1 MKAFGRVLIAMLALS
16 VIACGGGGGSPMA
29 TSPPAPPPPAP
40 PPPPPPPPPLPTVD
54 PEYRASSQTPFAVNC
69 DNVPVNGTVFVNA
82 EVEPYLAVDPRDANH
97 MIGAWQQ
104 DRWSNGSARGVI
116 VGVSLDGGVNWS
128 RRAVA
133 FSRCGG
139 GNVLNGGDY
148 TRVTDPWVT
157 FSPNGVAH
165 AMALSTTGASFAAG
179 SVNAMLAS
187 RSLDGGNTWSSPIT
201 LIQDGAGFFNDKNT
215 ITADPGDANLVY
227 AVWDRLVAGNAGGPT
242 YFSRST
248 DGGASWEAARS
259 IFDPGATSQ
268 TIGNVI
274 AVTPEGLL
282 VNLYTQLTTVN
293 GQQSASL
300 GVIRSLDKG
309 VTWSTPTRI
318 ADALAIGARDP
329 DTGVLV
335 RDGSLL
341 AQIAV
346 SPRTGDLFVVWQ
358 DSRFSAGAVDAIAL
372 SVSVDDGMTWSAPRR
387 VNNTA
392 VNVHAFTPSVHV
404 RADGMVGVTYYDMRA
419 NTTDTTVLQTEYW
432 LARSSDAGAT
442 WTETRIA
449 NVFDLDTA
457 PNAGGYF
464 LGDYQALA
472 SRGNVFVPFY
482 VRTTSG
488 DPNNATDVFAAPA
501 VSAAGPLPMANAIAP
516 VIAPQALSAPV
527 RFTSQWQ
534 QRIDANIDRSLAAG
548 RSSQQPRRAKQAP
561 ARRTSVSTQPR

>member
-1 MKAFGRVLIAMLALS
+1 MNGMPVGRAFVAVLALAL
-16 VIACGGGGGSPMA
+16 VACGGGGGSSMVA
-29 TSPPAPPPPAP
+29 TPPAPPPAP
-40 PPPPPPPPPLPTVD
+40 PPPPPPPPLPAVD

-69 DNVPVNGTVFVNA
+69 DNEPVNGTVYLNA
-82 EVEPYLAVDPRDANH
+82 EVEPYVAIDPRDANH

-116 VGVSLDGGVNWS
+116 VGVSIDGGVNWS

-139 GNVLNGGDY
+139 GSALNGGDY
-148 TRVTDPWVT
+148 SRVTDPWVT
-157 FSPNGVAH
+157 FSPNAVAH
-165 AMALSTTGASFAAG
+165 AMALSTTGASFAPG

-187 RSLDGGNTWSSPIT
+187 RSLDGGNTWTAPIT
-201 LIQDGAGFFNDKNT
+201 LIQDGPGFFNDKNT

-242 YFSRST
+242 YFTRST
-248 DGGASWEAARS
+248 EGGASWEPARS

-274 AVTPEGLL
+274 AVTPEGVL
-282 VNLYTQLTTVN
+282 VNLFTQLTTVN

-300 GVIRSLDKG
+300 AVIHSLDKG
-309 VTWSTPTRI
+309 LTWSTPTRI

-346 SPRTGDLFVVWQ
+346 APRTGDLYVVWQ

-372 SVSVDDGMTWSAPRR
+372 SVSADDGLTWSAPRR

-404 RADGMVGVTYYDMRA
+404 RADGMVGVSYYDLRA

-432 LARSSDAGAT
+432 LARSSDAGAS

-449 NVFDLDTA
+449 NAFDLDTA

-464 LGDYQALA
+464 LGDYQALT
-472 SRGNVFVPFY
+472 SRGDVFVPFY
-482 VRTTSG
+482 VKTTSG
-488 DPNNATDVFAAPA
+488 APNNPTDVFAAPA
-501 VSAAGPLPMANAIAP
+501 VSATRMVPMANATAP
-516 VIAPQALSAPV
+516 GIQAQMQSV
-527 RFTSQWQ
+527 QVQVTSQWQ
-534 QRIDANIDRSLAAG
+534 QRIDANISHSLAA
-548 RSSQQPRRAKQAP
+548 RHATQQTRRAKP
-561 ARRTSVSTQPR
+561 SRRSYNRVLPR